1 MPGLDDDASTT
12 AWAKP
17 KVHSREPGVVRE
29 DAYGEAREALDQA
42 ETDCRIGRFE
52 RCGDDLK
59 VASKYDPDAA
69 RSDEAKQLSQQ
80 VQEGNDLREMNAKPG
95 MLPRRR

>member
-1 MPGLDDDASTT
+1 MSPEGRVWGAAPLAARGPLDTLL
-12 AWAKP
+12 
-17 KVHSREPGVVRE
+17 
-29 DAYGEAREALDQA
+29 AYGKAREALDQA